1 MQMIENIHQRL
12 ILISKREGGIFSPK
26 RKQGEHEKL
35 PLGSTFQSV
44 HFANGNPAKP
54 LKTSRRKNFN
64 RYNFHV
70 FPTRFNRPKQ
80 GLLAFLA
87 TRHSSLATAFNALCY
102 TPPRGDPPRQM
113 PSEYVGELR
122 KLGQEITRKGAPC
135 QSDDVVRA
143 ADLIGKNFAVQPHEV
158 AILGLATDE
167 RFLRFIV
174 PENLRTV
181 GQIPLSSTNSLAAR
195 TVREKRPEIINHF
208 SVVPHASVF
217 EAVPIPPELVRGEPI
232 QKIMSMPVMIE
243 KKVVGVIQVSRKG
256 ATAAE
261 AGPDFTHPQLRELKT
276 IADALAPSIPL
287 CPQEFP
293 TVEPPLE

>member
-1 MQMIENIHQRL
+1 
-12 ILISKREGGIFSPK
+12 
-26 RKQGEHEKL
+26 
-35 PLGSTFQSV
+35 
-44 HFANGNPAKP
+44 
-54 LKTSRRKNFN
+54 
-64 RYNFHV
+64 
-70 FPTRFNRPKQ
+70 
-80 GLLAFLA
+80 
-87 TRHSSLATAFNALCY
+87 
-102 TPPRGDPPRQM
+102 M

-256 ATAAE
+256 GTAAE

-276 IADALAPSIPL
+276 IADALAACLPL

-293 TVEPPLE
+293 IEEPPLE